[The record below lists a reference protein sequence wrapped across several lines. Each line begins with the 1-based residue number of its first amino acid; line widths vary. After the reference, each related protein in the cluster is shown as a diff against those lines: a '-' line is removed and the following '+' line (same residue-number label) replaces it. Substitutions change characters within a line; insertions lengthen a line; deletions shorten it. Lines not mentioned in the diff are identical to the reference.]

1 MVLSTRL
8 ARSEAV
14 FVALVVAGVV
24 VCGALVVIQPLLLLA
39 LAGAVVL
46 VGVSFLPPVPL
57 LVLYVCLT
65 AIVPYGV
72 QNSFGI
78 GGGSG
83 SPGLLLS
90 DVLLLAGLV
99 RAVPVLFHL
108 RLPSRVRLV
117 AVAVAAFLVIAF
129 IQFTRGVLLGRSPST
144 AGAEL
149 RVLMG
154 FGALLIA
161 LPILADR
168 RQRGQLFRLLPAVGL
183 AVGAW
188 GIVQW
193 VLQIEFSGAGDSGVQ
208 AGVRFATS
216 GRGQLQGGLFA
227 FPVAALMALAGLM
240 SDEVR
245 SLRSRLV
252 LLAIVAL
259 NLLSLLLTYER
270 TFWVATTL
278 AAAVLV
284 AKAGGSQRLRAVTAG
299 AGVVLL
305 SLALLSTLAPDTLAA
320 ARERLLSLSQYSSD
334 DSVRFRVTETVHV
347 AREIAARPV
356 TGSGLGATI
365 FFGRPWDRVP
375 PESLTFAHN
384 GYLWLMWK
392 LGIPAAALV
401 LVPFVV
407 AVGWFRRPR
416 DGSADAALGNGCRAA
431 LLALAVASVTFPS
444 FNQLSITPTLG
455 LLIALSFMADR
466 PTSTSPAQGERG
478 DVALTISSASR

>member
-1 MVLSTRL
+1 V
-8 ARSEAV
+8 RSEAV
-14 FVALVVAGVV
+14 FVVLVALGVV
-24 VCGALVVIQPLLLLA
+24 VCGALVVVQPLLLLA
-39 LAGAVVL
+39 LAGGVL
-46 VGVSFLPPVPL
+46 LIGVSFLPPVPL

-99 RAVPVLFHL
+99 RAVPVLLRL
-108 RLPSRVRLV
+108 RLPGRVRLV
-117 AVAVAAFLVIAF
+117 AAAVAAFLVVAF
-129 IQFTRGVLLGRSPST
+129 VQFVRGVLLGRSPST

-154 FGALLIA
+154 FGAVLIA
-161 LPILADR
+161 LPILADEK
-168 RQRGQLFRLLPAVGL
+168 QRKQLVRMLPAVGL
-183 AVGAW
+183 AVGVW
-188 GIVQW
+188 GVLQW
-193 VLQIEFSGAGDSGVQ
+193 VFQIEFSGAGDSGVQ
-208 AGVRFATS
+208 EGVRFATS

-259 NLLSLLLTYER
+259 NLVSLLLTYER

-305 SLALLSTLAPDTLAA
+305 ALALLSTLAPDTLAA
-320 ARERLLSLSQYSSD
+320 ARERLLSLSQYGSD
-334 DSVRFRVTETVHV
+334 DSVRFRVTETEHV

-392 LGIPAAALV
+392 LGLPAAALV
-401 LVPFVV
+401 LVPFIV
-407 AVGWFRRPR
+407 AVGWFRRPS
-416 DGSADAALGNGCRAA
+416 DGSATAALGNGCRAA

-455 LLIALSFMADR
+455 LLIALSFMTDR
-466 PTSTSPAQGERG
+466 RAAASPETG
-478 DVALTISSASR
+478 DVALPISSALR